1 MPSLESLHQRFKG
14 KPFTLI
20 AIDIEEPKDTV
31 LGYVRKHGLTFTN
44 LLDTD
49 GQAAMMYGVRSTPVK
64 YLIDKEGNMVG
75 AALGY
80 KDWDQEDV
88 HSLIELLIDLK

>member
-1 MPSLESLHQRFKG
+1 LPSLESLHQRFKG
-14 KPFTLI
+14 KTFALI
-20 AIDIEEPKDTV
+20 GIDIEESKDTV
-31 LGYVRKHGLTFTN
+31 LKSVRKHGLTFVN

-49 GQAAMMYGVRSTPVK
+49 GQVAMMYGVRSTPVK
-64 YLIDKEGNMVG
+64 FLIDKEGNMAA

-88 HSLIELLIDLK
+88 HSLIRQLIESK

>member
-1 MPSLESLHQRFKG
+1 LPSLESLHQRFKG

-31 LGYVRKHGLTFTN
+31 LRFVRKHSLTFTN

-49 GQAAMMYGVRSTPVK
+49 GQVSMMYGVRSTPVK

-88 HSLIELLIDLK
+88 HSLIRRLIDSK

>member
-1 MPSLESLHQRFKG
+1 LPSLESLHQRFKG

-20 AIDIEEPKDTV
+20 AIDIEEPKETV
-31 LGYVRKHGLTFTN
+31 RRFIRKKNLTFLN

-49 GQAAMMYGVRSTPVK
+49 GQVARMYGVRSTPVK

-80 KDWDQEDV
+80 KDWDQEEV
-88 HSLIELLIDLK
+88 HALIRRLIDSK